1 MRYITVNTFIIIHYF
16 VFYDIDLK
24 SWVLQGMK
32 SVKTDMCVKGPQF
45 LFFIPLLGSLI
56 SSAKISQVNELSA
69 LGLSIG
75 KRTKGQ
81 FQSGRWHSSGAV

>member
-1 MRYITVNTFIIIHYF
+1 
-16 VFYDIDLK
+16 
-24 SWVLQGMK
+24 MK
-32 SVKTDMCVKGPQF
+32 SVKTDVCVKGPQF
-45 LFFIPLLGSLI
+45 LFYHCLALS
-56 SSAKISQVNELSA
+56 SSAKIIQVNELSA